1 MQGTGQ
7 AECARGATRS
17 SAFVSSL
24 KRLADKT
31 VYKILL
37 KYIKMDDKDRKIY
50 LLCFAVVCLII
61 FPVLLYRMSLVTC
74 GIHIVHPGH
83 LVTSIGNSRSADA
96 GNIPT

>member
-1 MQGTGQ
+1 MPGKGQ
-7 AECARGATRS
+7 AECARSATRS

-37 KYIKMDDKDRKIY
+37 KYIKMDEKMEKSI
-50 LLCFAVVCLII
+50 CCAVVYLCNY
-61 FPVLLYRMSLVTC
+61 FPVLYIMSLVTC

>member
-1 MQGTGQ
+1 MPGTGQ

-24 KRLADKT
+24 KRVADKI

-37 KYIKMDDKDRKIY
+37 KYIKMDDKDGKIY
-50 LLCFAVVCLII
+50 LLCCCISNY
-61 FPVLLYRMSLVTC
+61 FPVLYRMSLVTY